1 MAKLDI
7 YQSVT
12 NSIIEAIENGQTG
25 DKFRLPWVG
34 NMAMPENVASG
45 NTYRGVNVALLWAK
59 GYEKEFSSSTWGTYK
74 QWADKG
80 AQVKK
85 GEKGTKIVFWKT
97 IEIEPQHDNG
107 ESETRMFARWS
118 SVFNADQ
125 VEGFEGNAPLPCDEL
140 QRIANADN
148 LIDAIGA
155 DIRHGGDRAFYHRA
169 DDYFQIPNPEDFRAT
184 KTASAT
190 ENYYS
195 TLLHEHIH
203 YTGAPHRLNREKGG
217 EFGDAAYAFEE
228 LVAEI
233 GAAMLCSLTGISNEP
248 RADHAQY
255 IHNWLEE
262 LKGDKSFIFKAAS
275 QAQKA
280 ADYLLFMQENTL
292 KEVA

>member
-25 DKFRLPWVG
+25 DKFQLPWAG
-34 NMAMPENVASG
+34 NMIMPENVASG
-45 NTYRGVNVALLWAK
+45 NMYRGVNVALLWAR
-59 GYEKEFSSSTWGTYK
+59 GYEKKYSSAAWGTYK

-97 IEIEPQHDNG
+97 IETEPQHDNEEG
-107 ESETRMFARWS
+107 ETRMFARWS

-125 VEGFEGNAPLPCDEL
+125 VEGFEENAFAPYDEL

-169 DDYFQIPNPEDFRAT
+169 DDYIQLPCPEDFKAT
-184 KTASAT
+184 KTASTT

-195 TLLHEHIH
+195 TLMHEIVH
-203 YTGAPHRLNREKGG
+203 YSGAPHRLDRTKGKK
-217 EFGDAAYAFEE
+217 FGDDDYVFEE
-228 LVAEI
+228 LVAEL
-233 GAAMLCSLTGISNEP
+233 GAAMLCSITGISNEP

-255 IHNWLEE
+255 IDCWLEE

-280 ADYLLFMQENTL
+280 ADYLISMQGNVI
-292 KEVA
+292 KEAA